1 MSKFPDDPNCYD
13 CGCDSKPAC
22 PGYQEDGRPEWDNA
36 WMKVTHNVAER
47 SYDPRHKVGTIIVTE
62 DNTQLLSLGYNGNYK
77 GGPNRVESDQPGE
90 SGFIH
95 AEQNALIKLD
105 FNNPKVKKM
114 YITLSPCSHC
124 AKMIVNSNIDEV
136 IYDQE
141 YRDAR
146 GLDIL
151 REAGVKVRQYSAS

>member
-1 MSKFPDDPNCYD
+1 MSRFPDDPSCYD
-13 CGCDSKPAC
+13 CGCDTKPAC
-22 PGYQEDGRPEWDNA
+22 PGYQPDGRPEWNNV
-36 WMKVTHNVAER
+36 WMRVAHTVAER
-47 SYDPRHKVGTIIVTE
+47 SYDPRYKVGTIIVSE

-77 GGPNRVESDQPGE
+77 GGPNRVESEEPGE

-105 FNNPKVKKM
+105 YNNPKVKKM

-124 AKMIVNSNIDEV
+124 AKMIVNANIDEV
-136 IYDQE
+136 IYDEE
-141 YRDAR
+141 YRDSR

-151 REAGVKVRQYSAS
+151 REAGVKVNQYSVS

>member
-1 MSKFPDDPNCYD
+1 
-13 CGCDSKPAC
+13 
-22 PGYQEDGRPEWDNA
+22 
-36 WMKVTHNVAER
+36 MKVAHNVSER
-47 SYDPRHKVGTIIVTE
+47 SYDPRHKVGAIIVTE

-77 GGPNRVESDQPGE
+77 GGPNKAESEQPGE

-105 FNNPKVKKM
+105 YNNPKVKKM
-114 YITLSPCSHC
+114 YITLSPCAHC
-124 AKMIVNSNIDEV
+124 AKMIVNSNIEEV

-141 YRDAR
+141 YRDSR